1 MIKSAVMVRQSMLCA
16 PLYNG
21 EIVGQP
27 GAEFKA
33 DIAVDPVEGT
43 SYLAKGL
50 TNALAVIAIAPRG
63 SMMDPGPAFYME
75 KFAAPAEAKGEIDPN
90 WSVEEKIKVL
100 AKCLKKDVSDITVY
114 VLEKPRHRQMIQEI
128 HDTGARALLYP
139 AGDVAGALL
148 AAIPE
153 SGVDCLM
160 GTGGTPEGIMSAVA
174 IRALG
179 GEFMGRIDP
188 QLQTEAI
195 AVQEAKLDTS
205 KWYKIEELVS
215 SDDLFFC
222 ATGIT
227 TGLMLD
233 GVEKFNG
240 GFRMQTL
247 MVTGET
253 NERQVLTTYTPN

>member
-1 MIKSAVMVRQSMLCA
+1 
-16 PLYNG
+16 
-21 EIVGQP
+21 
-27 GAEFKA
+27 
-33 DIAVDPVEGT
+33 
-43 SYLAKGL
+43 
-50 TNALAVIAIAPRG
+50 
-63 SMMDPGPAFYME
+63 
-75 KFAAPAEAKGEIDPN
+75 
-90 WSVEEKIKVL
+90 
-100 AKCLKKDVSDITVY
+100 
-114 VLEKPRHRQMIQEI
+114 
-128 HDTGARALLYP
+128 
-139 AGDVAGALL
+139 
-148 AAIPE
+148 
-153 SGVDCLM
+153 M

-195 AVQEAKLDTS
+195 AVREANLDTT

-247 MVTGET
+247 MVIGET
-253 NERQVLTTYTPN
+253 KERQVLTTYT